1 MKVGPPEACLVF
13 CLKGDCAAV
22 VAVAVL
28 RVREHA
34 FFVALENVGNT
45 AGARYFDWICS
56 KCANLQTQKQAVI
69 F

>member
-1 MKVGPPEACLVF
+1 M
-13 CLKGDCAAV
+13 
-22 VAVAVL
+22 AVL

-56 KCANLQTQKQAVI
+56 KCANLQT
-69 F
+69 